1 MADWPELTEGQAEE
15 IFVQLTVKAVGEE
28 TIEEF
33 LDALLQRLLI
43 VHAIDWEGI
52 VASETEISRWLSM
65 ERQVYDRLNETRD
78 CLLKMEQHAT
88 ESVKNTAYRSRFP
101 FPMIP
106 AFLSQSA

>member
-1 MADWPELTEGQAEE
+1 MADWPELREVQAKE

-28 TIEEF
+28 TVEGF
-33 LDALLQRLLI
+33 LDTLLQRLLI

-52 VASETEISRWLSM
+52 VVGEMEVSRWLSM
-65 ERQVYDRLNETRD
+65 EREVHDRLNGTRD
-78 CLLKMEQHAT
+78 CLLKMEQHST
-88 ESVKNTAYRSRFP
+88 ESVTHTAYRSRFP